1 MAKRKKVEPVAT
13 NVSEEEP
20 KIVTSADINVNE
32 LFARLKEFENKAL
45 LDRLKILERNISL
58 IQKAQMLD
66 HGLLKEI
73 KQHVSYLSLA
83 HEELLNNIGYS
94 EPSYDNDGPES
105 ADEITEKSNKKW
117 N

>member
-1 MAKRKKVEPVAT
+1 MAKRKKATEPVAT

-45 LDRLKILERNISL
+45 LDRLKILERSIAL
-58 IQKAQMLD
+58 IQKAQTLD
-66 HGLLKEI
+66 HTLLKEI

-83 HEELLNNIGYS
+83 HEEILNNIGYNES
-94 EPSYDNDGPES
+94 SYEDTETANEVV
-105 ADEITEKSNKKW
+105 EKSDKKW